1 MKAFVKGLFAV
12 ILMFACKTTFAQQ
25 TVSTDEFKREFLEN
39 INHVRQKG
47 CNCGTVR
54 MAPAPPLVWNNQL
67 EIAAVGHAADMSKK
81 GYFSHNSLDGRT
93 SDQRMVAAGYGYNGF
108 KSFAVGENI
117 AQGQMSIAEVMAGW
131 FKSPGHCKNL
141 MNPEFKEVGI
151 AKYNDYWVQD
161 FGGRIPF
168 SEEEQKLL
176 KSGKAKLI
184 KN

>member
-1 MKAFVKGLFAV
+1 MFVKGFFAV
-12 ILMFACKTTFAQQ
+12 MLILTCKITVAQQ
-25 TVSTDEFKREFLEN
+25 TTSTSEFKREFLEN

-47 CNCGTVR
+47 CNCGNVR
-54 MAPAPPLVWNNQL
+54 MAPAPPLVWNDQL
-67 EIAAVGHAADMSKK
+67 ESAAIDHAADMWKK
-81 GYFSHNSLDGRT
+81 SYFSHNSQDGRT

>member
-1 MKAFVKGLFAV
+1 MRILIKSFFAV
-12 ILMFACKTTFAQQ
+12 MLLLAFKRTVAQQ
-25 TVSTDEFKREFLEN
+25 TGSTSEFKREFLEN

-47 CNCGTVR
+47 CNCGTAH
-54 MAPAPPLVWNNQL
+54 MAPAPPLVWNDRL
-67 EIAAVGHAADMSKK
+67 EIAALGHAADMSKNN
-81 GYFSHNSLDGRT
+81 YFSHTGRNGRT

-141 MNPEFKEVGI
+141 MNPEFKEVGV

-161 FGGRIPF
+161 FGGRVPF

-176 KSGKAKLI
+176 KSGRAKLI
-184 KN
+184 RN

>member
-1 MKAFVKGLFAV
+1 MRVIKGLFAV
-12 ILMFACKTTFAQQ
+12 LMILIYKTTFAQQ
-25 TVSTDEFKREFLEN
+25 TANTGEFKREFLEN

-47 CNCGTVR
+47 CNCGTTH
-54 MAPAPPLVWNNQL
+54 MAPAPPLVWNDQL
-67 EIAAVGHAADMSKK
+67 EKAATGHAADMSKK
-81 GYFSHNSLDGRT
+81 GYFSHNSKDGRT
-93 SDQRMVAAGYGYNGF
+93 SDQRMVAAGYGYNGY

-117 AQGQMSIAEVMAGW
+117 AQGQMSIAEVMTGW

-141 MNPEFKEVGI
+141 MNPEFKEIGV

-168 SEEEQKLL
+168 SDEEQELL
-176 KSGKAKLI
+176 KSGKARLI